1 MLKVSTVCSNQDTG
15 QNDNLN
21 LTTATDVVVT
31 ITKTN
36 EISGK
41 EEVVCVNDNIDDV
54 KSNVLKKV
62 NGVRTIKF
70 ENCQLKDGEEYNY
83 SVVALIK
90 NGDAISAQKSLLFK
104 AHQSK
109 EFDSFIAG
117 KEVKSNPRD
126 ELDSYS
132 NLTGLMGLRN
142 VQILANANYGETNQE
157 ECDSQASPLMIQT
170 QSDSQL
176 SFSLWS
182 KSLVQFDIMGEN
194 GFKIGKSSHQA
205 VPVSWVEQSEFMF
218 LVKPSKASNGQLVVR
233 GIDDMFGDNTKGPDG
248 QFASNGFTALAK
260 FDSNKDGYITQHD
273 QVFGDLRLW
282 SDINL
287 DGKSQSNE
295 LIKLSDKK
303 IQSIDLNYDPHYKEV
318 DSKTGNQILFKSVVK
333 AANDQVFVIFDL
345 WFDLSHLI
353 N

>member
-41 EEVVCVNDNIDDV
+41 EEVVCVNDNIDTV
-54 KSNVLKKV
+54 KLKLMKKV
-62 NGVRTIKF
+62 NGIRTIEF
-70 ENCQLKDGEEYNY
+70 DNCLLKDGEEYNY

-90 NGDAISAQKSLLFK
+90 NGDAISAQKSLLFIG
-104 AHQSK
+104 HQSR
-109 EFDSFIAG
+109 EFDTFIVG

-126 ELDSYS
+126 EYFSFLAQAK
-132 NLTGLMGLRN
+132 
-142 VQILANANYGETNQE
+142 VQVLANANNGESNQE

-260 FDSNKDGYITQHD
+260 FDSNTDGYITQHD

-345 WFDLSHLI
+345 WFDLSHLT